1 MRPSADTLPVV
12 FAALVAAA
20 LPSAVT
26 AQNDALPLPPRI
38 ERRAEPAPA
47 TTGAPASVTANATAT
62 APPILG
68 SLRPPNAA
76 TLAPLPE
83 DRADKPDEI
92 IVIGQGWRLPDLGS
106 DWRKKQ
112 EEADDTDRSHVT
124 FMPLYDP
131 SRPPQRSE
139 PMQAPAEW
147 QRHGYIELFRMRFG
161 KRAHNPFLLD
171 AGFAETDIPVPWWDG
186 RRLKLAFG

>member
-1 MRPSADTLPVV
+1 MRRADTPLLAS
-12 FAALVAAA
+12 AALVATA
-20 LPSAVT
+20 LTGPVVAQSNAV
-26 AQNDALPLPPRI
+26 PLPPRI
-38 ERRAEPAPA
+38 ERRAEAAPV
-47 TTGAPASVTANATAT
+47 TTGAPAPAAATSGRT
-62 APPILG
+62 PPPILG

-112 EEADDTDRSHVT
+112 EEAEDSGRFHVT

-131 SRPPQRSE
+131 NRPPQRSE
-139 PMQAPAEW
+139 PLLAPAEW

-161 KRAHNPFLLD
+161 KHA
-171 AGFAETDIPVPWWDG
+171 PVPAPG
-186 RRLKLAFG
+186 E

>member
-1 MRPSADTLPVV
+1 MRPRVDTSLIAL
-12 FAALVAAA
+12 AALVVAA
-20 LPSAVT
+20 LPAT
-26 AQNDALPLPPRI
+26 LFAQNDAVPLPPRI
-38 ERRAEPAPA
+38 ERRAEAAPA
-47 TTGAPASVTANATAT
+47 TPTASPLIPAPTSSGRTP
-62 APPILG
+62 PPISG

-112 EEADDTDRSHVT
+112 DEAEDSSSSHVT
-124 FMPLYDP
+124 FIPLYDP
-131 SRPPQRSE
+131 DHPPQRSE
-139 PMQAPAEW
+139 PLLAPAEW

-161 KRAHNPFLLD
+161 KRALPP
-171 AGFAETDIPVPWWDG
+171 APGE
-186 RRLKLAFG
+186 

>member
-1 MRPSADTLPVV
+1 MHPRADTLLIS

-20 LPSAVT
+20 LPGT
-26 AQNDALPLPPRI
+26 LLAQNDAVPLPPRI
-38 ERRAEPAPA
+38 ERRAEAAPAPGAPAPAPA
-47 TTGAPASVTANATAT
+47 TASSGRMP
-62 APPILG
+62 PPILG
-68 SLRPPNAA
+68 SPRPPNAA

-112 EEADDTDRSHVT
+112 EEAEDSGRFHVT

-131 SRPPQRSE
+131 NRPPQRSE
-139 PMQAPAEW
+139 PLLAPAEW

-161 KRAHNPFLLD
+161 KHAP
-171 AGFAETDIPVPWWDG
+171 APAPGE
-186 RRLKLAFG
+186 

>member
-1 MRPSADTLPVV
+1 MRPHADTLLIA

-20 LPSAVT
+20 LPGTLV
-26 AQNDALPLPPRI
+26 AQNDAVPLPPRI
-38 ERRAEPAPA
+38 ERRAEAAPVPPGALAPAPA
-47 TTGAPASVTANATAT
+47 SSGRTP
-62 APPILG
+62 PPILG

-83 DRADKPDEI
+83 ERADKPDEI

-112 EEADDTDRSHVT
+112 EEAEDSGNSHVT

-131 SRPPQRSE
+131 NRPPQRSE
-139 PMQAPAEW
+139 PLLAPAEW

-161 KRAHNPFLLD
+161 KRAP
-171 AGFAETDIPVPWWDG
+171 APAPGE
-186 RRLKLAFG
+186 

>member
-1 MRPSADTLPVV
+1 MHRADTLLLAS
-12 FAALVAAA
+12 AALVA
-20 LPSAVT
+20 LTNPVV
-26 AQNDALPLPPRI
+26 AQNDAVPLPPRI
-38 ERRAEPAPA
+38 ERRAEAAPA
-47 TTGAPASVTANATAT
+47 AAGAPAPVAASSSRTP
-62 APPILG
+62 PPILG

-112 EEADDTDRSHVT
+112 EEAEDSGRFHVT

-131 SRPPQRSE
+131 NRPPQRSE
-139 PMQAPAEW
+139 PLLAPAEW

-161 KRAHNPFLLD
+161 KHAPARAP
-171 AGFAETDIPVPWWDG
+171 GE
-186 RRLKLAFG
+186 

>member
-1 MRPSADTLPVV
+1 MHPRADKLLIAL
-12 FAALVAAA
+12 AALVSGA
-20 LPSAVT
+20 LPGAVV
-26 AQNDALPLPPRI
+26 AQRDSVPLPPRI
-38 ERRAEPAPA
+38 ERRAEGAPAP
-47 TTGAPASVTANATAT
+47 TGAPAPAAPSSGRTP
-62 APPILG
+62 PPILG

-112 EEADDTDRSHVT
+112 EEAEDSGRSHVT
-124 FMPLYDP
+124 FIPLYDP
-131 SRPPQRSE
+131 NRPPQRSE
-139 PMQAPAEW
+139 PLLAPAEW

-161 KRAHNPFLLD
+161 KRAP
-171 AGFAETDIPVPWWDG
+171 APAPGE
-186 RRLKLAFG
+186 

>member
-1 MRPSADTLPVV
+1 MRPHADTALIA

-20 LPSAVT
+20 LPGTLA
-26 AQNDALPLPPRI
+26 AQNDSVPLPPRI
-38 ERRAEPAPA
+38 ERRAEAAPATPGAPAPA
-47 TTGAPASVTANATAT
+47 TATPGRT
-62 APPILG
+62 PPPILG
-68 SLRPPNAA
+68 SPRPPNAA

-112 EEADDTDRSHVT
+112 EEAEDSGNSHVT

-131 SRPPQRSE
+131 NRPPQRSE
-139 PMQAPAEW
+139 PLLAPAEW

-161 KRAHNPFLLD
+161 KRAP
-171 AGFAETDIPVPWWDG
+171 APAPGE
-186 RRLKLAFG
+186 

>member
-1 MRPSADTLPVV
+1 MHPRADTLLIS

-20 LPSAVT
+20 LPGALL
-26 AQNDALPLPPRI
+26 AQNDAVPLPPRI
-38 ERRAEPAPA
+38 ERRAEAAPAPGAPAPA
-47 TTGAPASVTANATAT
+47 TASSGRMP
-62 APPILG
+62 PPILG
-68 SLRPPNAA
+68 SPRPPNAA

-112 EEADDTDRSHVT
+112 EEAEDSGRFHVT

-131 SRPPQRSE
+131 NRPPQRSE
-139 PMQAPAEW
+139 PLLAPAEW

-161 KRAHNPFLLD
+161 KHAP
-171 AGFAETDIPVPWWDG
+171 APAPGE
-186 RRLKLAFG
+186 

>member
-1 MRPSADTLPVV
+1 MRRADTLLLAS
-12 FAALVAAA
+12 AALVATA
-20 LPSAVT
+20 LTGPVVAQSNAV
-26 AQNDALPLPPRI
+26 PLPPRI
-38 ERRAEPAPA
+38 ERRAETAPAAAGAPAPA
-47 TTGAPASVTANATAT
+47 GAISSRTP
-62 APPILG
+62 PPILG

-112 EEADDTDRSHVT
+112 EEAEDSGRFHVT

-131 SRPPQRSE
+131 NRPPQRSE
-139 PMQAPAEW
+139 PLLAPAEW

-161 KRAHNPFLLD
+161 KHA
-171 AGFAETDIPVPWWDG
+171 PVPAPG
-186 RRLKLAFG
+186 E

>member
-1 MRPSADTLPVV
+1 MRPRADTLPLV
-12 FAALVAAA
+12 FAVLVAAA
-20 LPSAVT
+20 LPGTVVAQSDAV
-26 AQNDALPLPPRI
+26 PLPPRI
-38 ERRAEPAPA
+38 ERRAEAPST
-47 TTGAPASVTANATAT
+47 TTGAPTPATASSNRT
-62 APPILG
+62 PPPILG

-83 DRADKPDEI
+83 ERADKPDEI

-112 EEADDTDRSHVT
+112 EEAEDSGRFHVT

-131 SRPPQRSE
+131 NRPPQRSE
-139 PMQAPAEW
+139 PLLAPAEW

-161 KRAHNPFLLD
+161 KRALEP
-171 AGFAETDIPVPWWDG
+171 APAPGE
-186 RRLKLAFG
+186 

>member
-1 MRPSADTLPVV
+1 MRPRADTLPLA

-20 LPSAVT
+20 LPGTVV
-26 AQNDALPLPPRI
+26 AQNDSVPLPPRI
-38 ERRAEPAPA
+38 ERRAEAAPAAAGAPAPA
-47 TTGAPASVTANATAT
+47 AASSRPAP
-62 APPILG
+62 PPILG

-106 DWRKKQ
+106 AWRKKQ
-112 EEADDTDRSHVT
+112 EEAEDSGRFHVT

-131 SRPPQRSE
+131 NRPPQRSE
-139 PMQAPAEW
+139 PLLAPAEW

-161 KRAHNPFLLD
+161 KRA
-171 AGFAETDIPVPWWDG
+171 PVPAPG
-186 RRLKLAFG
+186 E

>member
-1 MRPSADTLPVV
+1 MRRVDTLLLVCT
-12 FAALVAAA
+12 ALVAAA
-20 LPSAVT
+20 LMSPVV
-26 AQNDALPLPPRI
+26 AQNDAVPLPPRI
-38 ERRAEPAPA
+38 ERRAEAAPA
-47 TTGAPASVTANATAT
+47 TTGAPEPATARSGPT
-62 APPILG
+62 PPPISG

-83 DRADKPDEI
+83 DRADKADEI

-112 EEADDTDRSHVT
+112 EEAEDSGRFHVT

-139 PMQAPAEW
+139 PLLAPAEW
-147 QRHGYIELFRMRFG
+147 QRHGYIELFRLRFG
-161 KRAHNPFLLD
+161 KRAP
-171 AGFAETDIPVPWWDG
+171 APAPGE
-186 RRLKLAFG
+186 